1 MTNNTIF
8 DDVFRTLLE
17 KMPELA
23 VPLINEVF
31 GTSYPEDIE
40 IIQKRNEH
48 HTKQGEIITDSHLL
62 IEDKAY
68 HIECQSTA
76 DSSMVIRII
85 EYDFSISLESM
96 RLEDGT
102 YRMYFPH
109 SCILYLRGNQD
120 RKLLSVEMVMPD
132 GSVTEYKVPAV
143 YVGHYTKDEILQKQL
158 FFLLPFY
165 IMRYE
170 KKTLDVDHSELQRML
185 KEYREIE
192 ECLEEEFLEEGKEKA
207 YRDLIELILRIG
219 EYILRNQEKAR
230 KGLGD
235 VMGGKVLELESD
247 RLIQEGMKR
256 GLECGLIQGRTQGLE
271 QGIAQGRTQGLE
283 QGIAKSVRALLH
295 KGKTVEEIADLL
307 DLTVEYVRG
316 IQEKI

>member
-1 MTNNTIF
+1 M
-8 DDVFRTLLE
+8 FRTLLE

-48 HTKQGEIITDSHLL
+48 QTKQGEIITGSHLL
-62 IEDKAY
+62 IADKAY
-68 HIECQSTA
+68 HIECQSTH
-76 DSSMVIRII
+76 DSSMVIRMI

-96 RLEDGT
+96 RLEDGK
-102 YRMYFPH
+102 YQMYFPH
-109 SCILYLRGNQD
+109 SCILYLRGNQE
-120 RKLLSVEMVMPD
+120 RKLLSVEMIMPD
-132 GSVTEYKVPAV
+132 GSVTEYKIPAI

-170 KKTLDVDHSELQRML
+170 EKTLDADHPELQKML
-185 KEYREIE
+185 EEYREIE
-192 ECLEEEFLEEGKEKA
+192 KWLEEEFLEEEKEKI
-207 YRDLIELILRIG
+207 YRDLIELIIRIAG
-219 EYILRNQEKAR
+219 YILKDQEEAR

-247 RLIQEGMKR
+247 KLIQEGVKR
-256 GLECGLIQGRTQGLE
+256 GLM
-271 QGIAQGRTQGLE
+271 QGRTQGLE
-283 QGIAKSVRALLH
+283 QGIAKNVRTLLH
-295 KGKTVEEIADLL
+295 KGKTVEEVADLL
-307 DLTVEYVRG
+307 DLTVEYVKK
-316 IQEKI
+316 IQKEMPKY

>member
-1 MTNNTIF
+1 M
-8 DDVFRTLLE
+8 FRTLLE

-48 HTKQGEIITDSHLL
+48 QTKQGEIITDSHLMIL
-62 IEDKAY
+62 DKAY
-68 HIECQSTA
+68 HIECQSTN
-76 DSSMVIRII
+76 DSSMVIRMI

-96 RLEDGT
+96 RLEDGK

-109 SCILYLRGNQD
+109 SCVLYLRGNQD
-120 RKLLSVEMVMPD
+120 RKLLSVEMIMPD
-132 GSVTEYKVPAV
+132 GSVTEYKVPAI

-170 KKTLDVDHSELQRML
+170 KGNLEAEYPELKAML
-185 KEYREIE
+185 EEYREIE
-192 ECLEEEFLEEGKEKA
+192 KCLEEEFLGEGKEKA
-207 YRDLIELILRIG
+207 YRDLIELILRIA
-219 EYILRNQEKAR
+219 EYILRNQEEAR
-230 KGLGD
+230 KGFGD

-247 RLIQEGMKR
+247 KLIQEGVKR
-256 GLECGLIQGRTQGLE
+256 ELE
-271 QGIAQGRTQGLE
+271 QER
-283 QGIAKSVRALLH
+283 AKSVRALLH
-295 KGKTVEEIADLL
+295 KGKTVEEVADLL
-307 DLTVEYVRG
+307 DLTVEYVKK
-316 IQEKI
+316 IQKEMPKY

>member
-1 MTNNTIF
+1 MANNTIF

-48 HTKQGEIITDSHLL
+48 QTKQGEIITDSHLL
-62 IEDKAY
+62 ILDKAY
-68 HIECQSTA
+68 HIECQSTH
-76 DSSMVIRII
+76 DSNMVIRMI
-85 EYDFSISLESM
+85 EYDFSVSLESM
-96 RLEDGT
+96 EKAEET

-109 SCILYLRGNQD
+109 SCILYLRGDQD
-120 RKLLSVEMVMPD
+120 RKLLSVEMIMPD
-132 GSVTEYKVPAV
+132 GSVTEYKVPTI

-170 KKTLDVDHSELQRML
+170 KKVLDIAHPELQKML
-185 KEYREIE
+185 EEYREIE
-192 ECLEEEFLEEGKEKA
+192 KRLEEEFLEEGKEKV
-207 YRDLIELILRIG
+207 YRDLIELIIRIAG
-219 EYILRNQEKAR
+219 YILKDQEEAR
-230 KGLGD
+230 KGFGD
-235 VMGGKVLELESD
+235 VMGGKVLELKSD
-247 RLIQEGMKR
+247 KLIQEGMRR
-256 GLECGLIQGRTQGLE
+256 GLMQGRTQGLE
-271 QGIAQGRTQGLE
+271 QGLMQGRTQGLE
-283 QGIAKSVRALLH
+283 QGIAKNVRTLLH

-307 DLTVEYVRG
+307 DLTVEYVRE
-316 IQEKI
+316 IQDKKF

>member
-1 MTNNTIF
+1 M
-8 DDVFRTLLE
+8 FRTLLE

-48 HTKQGEIITDSHLL
+48 QTKQGEIITDSHLL
-62 IEDKAY
+62 IADKAY
-68 HIECQSTA
+68 HIECQSTH
-76 DSSMVIRII
+76 DSSMVIRMI

-96 RLEDGT
+96 RLEDGK
-102 YRMYFPH
+102 YQMYFPH
-109 SCILYLRGNQD
+109 SCILYLRGNQE
-120 RKLLSVEMVMPD
+120 RKLLSVEMIMPD
-132 GSVTEYKVPAV
+132 GSVTEYKIPAI

-170 KKTLDVDHSELQRML
+170 EKTLDADHPELQKML
-185 KEYREIE
+185 EEYREIE
-192 ECLEEEFLEEGKEKA
+192 KWLEEEFLEEEKEKI
-207 YRDLIELILRIG
+207 YRDLIELIIRIAG
-219 EYILRNQEKAR
+219 YILKDQEEAR

-247 RLIQEGMKR
+247 KLIQEGVKR
-256 GLECGLIQGRTQGLE
+256 GLM
-271 QGIAQGRTQGLE
+271 QGRTQGLE
-283 QGIAKSVRALLH
+283 QGIAKNVRTLLH

-307 DLTVEYVRG
+307 DLTVEYVKK
-316 IQEKI
+316 IQKEMPKY